1 MSSWVQRE
9 FSAAGSCWIHSI
21 GKKKP
26 QKPCSTHSCLKSMQR
41 HAPLVC
47 LWALLMPPP
56 RAVHVCTACRCCKQ
70 HLASWFLHL
79 QCCTCEDA
87 IKNSIT
93 ISKSNSH
100 SKCIS
105 ILPSALL
112 HELLQVDAESL
123 HLYFMGICSPQYSV
137 DCRDVKKNAQTAP
150 GRSYFY
156 VVRATLCRWES
167 NPHNPKCHLHPM
179 PELETLQQKQC
190 SFSSTGR
197 AAL

>member
-1 MSSWVQRE
+1 MNVCFCYLCQAECRE
-9 FSAAGSCWIHSI
+9 NSVLQEVVGFTVL
-21 GKKKP
+21 GKKT

-41 HAPLVC
+41 HAPVVC
-47 LWALLMPPP
+47 LGALLMPPP

-137 DCRDVKKNAQTAP
+137 DCRDVKKMPRQLLADHTFMLCGLLCAGGSQTHIIPSA
-150 GRSYFY
+150 
-156 VVRATLCRWES
+156 LCTPCLS
-167 NPHNPKCHLHPM
+167 
-179 PELETLQQKQC
+179 
-190 SFSSTGR
+190 
-197 AAL
+197 